1 VLHYLASLKQYCHER
16 HDFLLVMKQET
27 VQLLNNLMS
36 VLSSLCHV
44 KNHSNCNFV
53 SAITALNL
61 VSFSSLSKCNI
72 SAEKKSNFMGRGCTL
87 LTKLSCSVAIL
98 QMFFCGTKGYILL
111 YPLHIPTSCGKWEP
125 SPTSLASHSWRLW
138 CLGLFTPKKNFCPFP
153 QQCPCKQLK
162 CKATKNL

>member
-1 VLHYLASLKQYCHER
+1 MLHYLASLKQYCHER

-53 SAITALNL
+53 SAITASNL

-72 SAEKKSNFMGRGCTL
+72 SAKKIKFYGEGLYQIGCRTL
-87 LTKLSCSVAIL
+87 HTKLSCSVAIL
-98 QMFFCGTKGYILL
+98 QMFFVEPRATFCCTPST
-111 YPLHIPTSCGKWEP
+111 YPPPVGRGNPLPH
-125 SPTSLASHSWRLW
+125 LWRLT
-138 CLGLFTPKKNFCPFP
+138 LDAFGVSAYLPLRKISAPFP
-153 QQCPCKQLK
+153 SSAP
-162 CKATKNL
+162 ASN